1 MSTDANNPLKPDPIR
16 QRDRNWQLVLPK
28 VLQKGVLKRVHS
40 YRGHRVQ
47 PLAASFAITS
57 VAMQCVSEEACG
69 AASLSG
75 MQLEK
80 PSLAPALV
88 KNGAA

>member
-1 MSTDANNPLKPDPIR
+1 LKPDPIR
-16 QRDRNWQLVLPK
+16 QKDRNWQLVLPK
-28 VLQKGVLKRVHS
+28 MLQNGVLKRVHS
-40 YRGHRVQ
+40 YWCHRVQ
-47 PLAASFAITS
+47 PLPDRFAITS
-57 VAMQCVSEEACG
+57 AAMQCVSEEACRD
-69 AASLSG
+69 ASLSG